1 MRQRER
7 TCNSVCNS
15 VREADIIWQKTKE
28 VLTHVT
34 GNFGQLSPD
43 KHNLPSEAN
52 TDMSLLMSLSTMAY
66 DWDVHFK
73 RRCQREHLLHTRL
86 LHILLKS
93 TKCLHLWAPA
103 GSNRQGRR
111 GRALDGQQCGGSVS
125 ITIPQDAYWSGT
137 NLICSLFFPGLRTPN
152 LLALCCDKNA
162 STSEFSELKL
172 KEHFYRNVL
181 KMRGVHLN
189 NVSSFRMRTVIW
201 FGMLIYPISTHIWAR
216 GSVLHISRRERKR
229 ESFSSVH

>member
-73 RRCQREHLLHTRL
+73 RWCQREHLLHTRL

-152 LLALCCDKNA
+152 LLALCCDKNFA
-162 STSEFSELKL
+162 KL
-172 KEHFYRNVL
+172 LPFNFWIFRTETEGTLLQKCAENERCALEQCLLFQNEDC
-181 KMRGVHLN
+181 HL
-189 NVSSFRMRTVIW
+189 IW
-201 FGMLIYPISTHIWAR
+201 NADISDKHAYL
-216 GSVLHISRRERKR
+216 S
-229 ESFSSVH
+229 